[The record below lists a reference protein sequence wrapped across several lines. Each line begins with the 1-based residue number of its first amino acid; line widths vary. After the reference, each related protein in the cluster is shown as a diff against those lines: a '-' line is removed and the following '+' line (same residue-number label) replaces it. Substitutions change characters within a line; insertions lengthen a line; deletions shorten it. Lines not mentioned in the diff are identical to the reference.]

1 MNISDQQLCAFLDA
15 ELPEDEMQ
23 AIRQLLLSDDDLAMR
38 LADLAQVDE
47 WVAANASEI
56 DRHPVPAS
64 IRVLLQES
72 ASSDNVISL
81 SGWRKLHNGLSKHAA
96 LAAGIALFFG
106 IGLGQ
111 FGQQESATL
120 SAQLTAQQARALDN
134 LSSGEQGELANQQ
147 TMQASLSFRN
157 QQGQYCRQYSLSD
170 SRVLSNSIACR
181 EGDIWRIQAT
191 SFSQLEQDQNVY
203 RSATKPNAMLDT
215 LIDQIIEGEPLNK
228 QQELDAIS
236 KAWVNPANKPGN

>member
-64 IRVLLQES
+64 ISVLLQES
-72 ASSDNVISL
+72 AKRDNVVEL
-81 SGWRKLHNGLSKHAA
+81 RGWRKLHNGLSKHAA

-120 SAQLTAQQARALDN
+120 SAQLTAPQARALDN
-134 LSSGEQGELANQQ
+134 LSSGEQGELTNQQ

-157 QQGQYCRQYSLSD
+157 QQGQYC
-170 SRVLSNSIACR
+170 
-181 EGDIWRIQAT
+181 
-191 SFSQLEQDQNVY
+191 
-203 RSATKPNAMLDT
+203 ATKPNAMLDT